1 MITVS
6 LHVNGAPA
14 AHVVEPRENL
24 ADFLRERCAL
34 TGTHIGCEHGACG
47 ACTVVVDGKATRS
60 CIMLA
65 ASCDGRRIETIEGLR
80 SDPIIKILQ
89 RQFHELHAVQ
99 CGFCTPG
106 MLVMARDM
114 LLRHR
119 RPSDAT
125 VRHELSGQICR
136 CTGYAGIVAAIC
148 AAGTEIEAAPS
159 T

>member
-1 MITVS
+1 MIPVT
-6 LHVNGAPA
+6 LRINGANA
-14 AHVVEPRENL
+14 AHMIEAREIL
-24 ADFLRERCAL
+24 ADFLRERCGL

-60 CIMLA
+60 CVMLA
-65 ASCDGRRIETIEGLR
+65 ASCDGRSIETIEGLR
-80 SDPIIKILQ
+80 SDGIMTILH
-89 RQFHELHAVQ
+89 RHFRERHAVQ

-119 RPSDAT
+119 RPSEAT

-148 AAGTEIEAAPS
+148 AAGIEIAGETPG
-159 T
+159 